1 MENIKKV
8 QIVIETTT
16 GKIFESAI
24 QEMPQETIE
33 DFQALFRKIKEISY
47 FKMISNGVEY
57 YFHPD
62 KIVAIGIKTVE

>member
-1 MENIKKV
+1 MQNIRKV
-8 QIVIETTT
+8 QLVIETTT

-33 DFQALFRKIKEISY
+33 NFQASFRKIKEISY
-47 FKMISNGVEY
+47 FKIISNGIEY

-62 KIVAIGIKTVE
+62 KIVAIGIKIIE